1 MAFVSTVSA
10 HRLALLAGWWISV
23 AGLAFMSFLLLGL
36 GASGLAPWEL
46 WLMGHE
52 PPSLQSGSA

>member
-1 MAFVSTVSA
+1 MG
-10 HRLALLAGWWISV
+10 LL
-23 AGLAFMSFLLLGL
+23 FLEL

-52 PPSLQSGSA
+52 PLSLRSGQPGGPFGRVGGGSCSGCR